1 MTNDGKQ
8 GDDKD
13 REEPTRRN
21 ENDEGDGGSSHEG
34 DGDSGRGNRPRGQ
47 GQDQQAAGGPGTG
60 STWHPPLSLPPNPEV
75 PGGAPPG
82 PPPVSQP
89 AFIPL
94 QEPLSYFGPLT
105 PREQGGS
112 QNQIGFVANNN
123 QQPPTNQGG
132 SQMVT
137 NQIFNSHSHEIS
149 AIGAQIGAQIANQLR
164 GLMESFAQTSTPA
177 PGSVRARDTFPLPPL
192 GTIPQPDLDQTRTG
206 RPAGDRPAQPAPI
219 GDRLSA
225 IAHGDQGSLGRLG
238 PSSVGQGAVVNTAES
253 ASQQGEHG
261 SAVCRT
267 MRQVDRYLQETR
279 AAHDEAVSLDK
290 DLCATLGMP
299 DCQILQKIHNDYC
312 AEVTRVRATSAIRWY
327 LRMSQIA
334 NVPTSS
340 EVINLA
346 SELETIRQFLVREG
360 RNGPAE
366 QGWKEFLRILHLITS
381 KVEILRLRISN
392 NEEQNKAVA
401 SSSHLGMNSL
411 STHPDVW
418 LALKTIQQFDGK
430 NPEEYVRYFD
440 RVTGHLPCDLRITM
454 LENSMGPKY
463 LDRLKNIKYM
473 TNWSSVMEELMKEF
487 SSTPCSVTA
496 SLALNKLTQG
506 TKDVRRYND
515 KVTRLLKLKDQVP
528 ENIKDTDM
536 ITRYLSG
543 LSDSRVRKYLLN
555 KLMNKDTRVEKTL
568 HKFMEMAR
576 DDENRNK
583 LVHSAPTEASSD
595 EDEDEV
601 LVAAARKSKKVETVR
616 AADDAANCPGFD
628 PKALCQRH
636 DQSTHTNGGC
646 RLPQGLCPY
655 CDEKDISA
663 HKFID
668 GTHLRECKVRPCG
681 NCGIRG
687 HYARDCF
694 RSTRKSGGRDG
705 ERSRDKSDRKHRDR
719 RDRRRHDS
727 RDRRDRRRPRDSHR
741 SSRSDKHHK
750 DRRAK
755 YEKFD
760 KKARK
765 EKAFVVES
773 ASSES
778 SSSGQSQS
786 SGSDRSASRSRS
798 HSPA

>member
-1 MTNDGKQ
+1 MTN
-8 GDDKD
+8 GDKSGDERN
-13 REEPTRRN
+13 REDQVPV
-21 ENDEGDGGSSHEG
+21 NDPEEGDGGHHVDG
-34 DGDSGRGNRPRGQ
+34 DDSGREGRSQPAHAQ
-47 GQDQQAAGGPGTG
+47 GQAGPGSG
-60 STWHPPLSLPPNPEV
+60 LPPTTTQPDSETTK
-75 PGGAPPG
+75 GAPPG
-82 PPPVSQP
+82 PPPSASQP
-89 AFIPL
+89 PFIPL
-94 QEPLSYFGPLT
+94 LEPLNYFGPLT

-112 QNQIGFVANNN
+112 QNQIGIVANNN
-123 QQPPTNQGG
+123 QQPPAGQGG

-137 NQIFNSHSHEIS
+137 NQIFNSHSHEFS
-149 AIGAQIGAQIANQLR
+149 ALGAHIGAQIANQLR
-164 GLMESFAQTSTPA
+164 GMMESFAQTSTPA
-177 PGSVRARDTFPLPPL
+177 PGSVRPRDRYPLPSL
-192 GTIPQPDLDQTRTG
+192 VNIPPPDLDQTRSG
-206 RPAGDRPAQPAPI
+206 RPAGDRPACSAPI

-225 IAHGDQGSLGRLG
+225 IAHGDQGSTGRQG
-238 PSSVGQGAVVNTAES
+238 PSSVGQAAAVHTVES
-253 ASQQGEHG
+253 DSQQGEQG
-261 SAVCRT
+261 SAVDRT
-267 MRQVDRYLQETR
+267 MRQVNKFLQDTR
-279 AAHDEAVSLDK
+279 AAHDEAVGLDK
-290 DLCATLGMP
+290 DLCATLGLP
-299 DCQILQKIHNDYC
+299 DSQILQKIHNDYC
-312 AEVTRVRATSAIRWY
+312 AEITRVRAMSAIRWY
-327 LRMSQIA
+327 LRMSQAA

-360 RNGPAE
+360 RNGPGE
-366 QGWKEFLRILHLITS
+366 LGWKEFLRALHLIIS
-381 KVEILRLRISN
+381 KVEILRLRISS
-392 NEEQNKAVA
+392 NEEQNKVAA
-401 SSSHLGMNSL
+401 SSSQLGMGSL

-496 SLALNKLTQG
+496 SLALNRLTQG

-515 KVTRLLKLKDQVP
+515 RVTRLLRLKDQVP

-583 LVHSAPTEASSD
+583 LVHSAPTEVSSD

-601 LVAAARKSKKVETVR
+601 LVAAARKSKKIETVR

-646 RLPQGLCPY
+646 RLPAGLCPY
-655 CDEKDISA
+655 CDEKDIPAS
-663 HKFID
+663 KFID

-694 RSTRKSGGRDG
+694 RSTRKGGGRDRDR
-705 ERSRDKSDRKHRDR
+705 ERSRDRDRSDRKHRDR
-719 RDRRRHDS
+719 RERRRHDS
-727 RDRRDRRRPRDSHR
+727 RDKRDRRRPRDSHR
-741 SSRSDKHHK
+741 SNRSDKHK
-750 DRRAK
+750 DRKNK

-760 KKARK
+760 KKAKK
-765 EKAFVVES
+765 ERAFVAES
-773 ASSES
+773 ASES
-778 SSSGQSQS
+778 SSTQS
-786 SGSDRSASRSRS
+786 SGSDRSSSRSRS
-798 HSPA
+798 QSPA